1 MAISKYEYEYF
12 DGEYFYV
19 FNIIGID
26 KENRIATMAISC
38 AGKISVQDIDLKEDE
53 NGLYFEYGP
62 LLNII
67 HIDDF
72 ENI

>member
-1 MAISKYEYEYF
+1 MLEYEFYN
-12 DGEYFYV
+12 GENFV
-19 FNIIGID
+19 IFNIIGLNTD
-26 KENRIATMAISC
+26 NNVATMAITC

-62 LLNII
+62 IFDII

-72 ENI
+72 ELR